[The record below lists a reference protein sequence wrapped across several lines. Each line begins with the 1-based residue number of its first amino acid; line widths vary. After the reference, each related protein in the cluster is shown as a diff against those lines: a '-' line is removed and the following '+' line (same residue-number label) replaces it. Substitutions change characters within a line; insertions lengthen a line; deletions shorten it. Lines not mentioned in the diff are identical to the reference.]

1 MKIINARFLVV
12 IILLI
17 FIASCKTRRNE
28 ELIIGTW
35 QSTESFD
42 SETGIYTQYKF
53 NRDSVKKL
61 FVLINENTTEI
72 SCVAYKIDNTGKY
85 ILFKEDG
92 KKKDKVELMSITK
105 TDLRLSYQGDESSWI
120 KVKD

>member
-1 MKIINARFLVV
+1 MKIIHARFLIA

-17 FIASCKTRRNE
+17 IITSCKTKRNE

-42 SETGIYTQYKF
+42 SETGMYMQYKF

-61 FVLINENTTEI
+61 LLLINGNTTEI

-92 KKKDKVELMSITK
+92 KKKDKVEIMKVTK
-105 TDLRLSYQGDESSWI
+105 TDLLLSYQGDESSWI